1 MTTTH
6 LRTWRRSA
14 RTLAGWASAIAL
26 TALVVACND
35 LRNALNVTAPDKIDT
50 GALRTPANAQLLVN
64 STQGDFECAWGAFVV
79 DGGFLSGELMD
90 ATLTAAR
97 YTLPKRAVDPSET
110 FYSLGECDGLG
121 VYTPISRA
129 RYTADTTLTL
139 LKGWT
144 AAQVPGR
151 DTLIARAAIYAGYD
165 YIMLGELFCSA
176 AVDVGPEQ
184 SSNQLFA
191 LAEDR
196 FTQALAAAN
205 TIGSDSLKAIA
216 YAGRARARLDKG
228 DAAGADA
235 DAKAVLQ
242 LDPNFVFLAKADA
255 ATSIRTNRV
264 YAQQNGLA
272 VSVDT
277 AFRGLTLQTVGGGT
291 VPDPRT
297 IVTDV
302 GRPGGDR
309 TTEVWITNKYPT
321 ASTPFVVSSWQEM
334 DLIIA
339 EVEGGSTA
347 ANIITTLRQAV
358 VPNAAP
364 YNGGGSVKDT
374 VIAERERQLF
384 LQGSHQYD
392 VRRFNGTPNQI
403 QLLHK
408 AGDPYPHGGGTYGS
422 QVCLPIPDVET
433 LNNPNFTGNG

>member
-1 MTTTH
+1 MTTTQ
-6 LRTWRRSA
+6 LRTWRRA
-14 RTLAGWASAIAL
+14 GRTLAGWASALAL

-50 GALRTPANAQLLVN
+50 QSLRTPANATLLVN

-79 DGGFLSGELMD
+79 DGAFLSGELMD

-97 YTLPKRAVDPSET
+97 YTLPKRNVDPSES
-110 FYSLGECDGLG
+110 FYSQGECDALG

-129 RYTADTTLTL
+129 RYTADTALTL

-144 AAQVPGR
+144 DEQVPGR
-151 DTLIARAAIYAGYD
+151 DTLMARAAIYAGYD
-165 YIMLGELFCSA
+165 YIMLGELFCTA
-176 AVDVGPEQ
+176 AVDVGPEL
-184 SSNQLFA
+184 SSNQLFT

-196 FTQALAAAN
+196 FTQAIAAA
-205 TIGSDSLKAIA
+205 TTAGDDSLKAIA
-216 YAGRARARLDKG
+216 YAGRARAKLDAG
-228 DAAGADA
+228 DGAGADA
-235 DAKAVLQ
+235 DAKQVLQ
-242 LDPNFVFLAKADA
+242 LSPNFVFEAKADP

-264 YAQQNGLA
+264 YAQQNGLE

-277 AFRGLTLQTVGGGT
+277 AFRFDSLLTTSGT
-291 VPDPRT
+291 EVPDPR
-297 IVTDV
+297 VTV
-302 GRPGGDR
+302 INTGKPGGDR
-309 TTEVWITNKYPT
+309 TTTVWISNKYPS

-339 EVEGGSTA
+339 EVEGDGTA
-347 ANIITTLRQAV
+347 GTIITALRQAV

-364 YNGGGSVKDT
+364 YNGNGSVKDT

-392 VRRFNGTPNQI
+392 VRRLNLPLYPPSGTP
-403 QLLHK
+403 
-408 AGDPYPHGGGTYGS
+408 YPKGGTYGS

-433 LNNPNFTGNG
+433 LNNPHLNGNG